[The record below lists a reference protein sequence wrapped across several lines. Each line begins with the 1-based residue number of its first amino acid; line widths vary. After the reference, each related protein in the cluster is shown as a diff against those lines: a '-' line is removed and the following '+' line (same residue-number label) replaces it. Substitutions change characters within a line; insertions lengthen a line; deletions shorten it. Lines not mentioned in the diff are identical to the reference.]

1 MQPGEAIFL
10 LNYEDICFVMKDW
23 PRPGTSSRPGPSR
36 SRSRSPVPVP
46 VSRVRH
52 STFSHCVILAQRATA
67 GVAPVLFF
75 FVFPLRFVL
84 FCIPL
89 LLCSLLRI
97 CCTVVSCHEDDGGGG
112 VVRFQFGAAG
122 RSKQRIVNFAFVWSL
137 PNALRLP
144 LLPRLPAALQVKCT
158 RNGRW
163 EEGGVIELGAG
174 RDWSICAT
182 VTVTHES

>member
-1 MQPGEAIFL
+1 MFRHERLAPARYQFPT
-10 LNYEDICFVMKDW
+10 
-23 PRPGTSSRPGPSR
+23 RTQSQSQSQSR
-36 SRSRSPVPVP
+36 SRSRFPGPAFNVLALCNPC
-46 VSRVRH
+46 
-52 STFSHCVILAQRATA
+52 STGNCRRCSCS
-67 GVAPVLFF
+67 FF

-137 PNALRLP
+137 PNALCLP

-163 EEGGVIELGAG
+163 EEGGVRSDRVGSRKGLEYLCNC
-174 RDWSICAT
+174 DCNT
-182 VTVTHES
+182 